1 MSLVV
6 PWVINH
12 VSLILFTGSSCTF
25 SAAGKAFLFSL
36 YNINGYAPV
45 KLTQYDDYRQDA
57 MYHCSTYGPTFGYGG
72 GNGHDIYIP
81 DNPIINQPTNPFTR
95 CGPTYSAPP
104 GYSAGDCG
112 FFTGALHFTPSDI
125 EVFYEI
131 GK

>member
-57 MYHCSTYGPTFGYGG
+57 MYHCSTYGPTFG
-72 GNGHDIYIP
+72 HDIRIS
-81 DNPIINQPTNPFTR
+81 NHAINNNDSYTH
-95 CGPTYSAPP
+95 CGHKYTAPP
-104 GYSAGDCG
+104 GYPRHSSCP
-112 FFTGALHFTPSDI
+112 FFASSFKFSPTDI
-125 EVFYEI
+125 EVFYETLA
-131 GK
+131 